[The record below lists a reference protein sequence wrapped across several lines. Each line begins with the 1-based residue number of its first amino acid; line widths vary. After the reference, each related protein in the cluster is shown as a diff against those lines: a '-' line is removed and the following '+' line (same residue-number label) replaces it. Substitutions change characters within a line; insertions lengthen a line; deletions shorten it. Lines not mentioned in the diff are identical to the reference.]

1 MIELHYYKNTNSIM
15 KWVEVNEVVQIEK
28 TAKFFVNHRETFAGT
43 FLLQR
48 LYCAF
53 FLFFRFFVFFFAF
66 LPRKIFIDNSF
77 CLFLFNVNQRK
88 VKWDIPL
95 DIGRKLNVHKTF
107 RRGSRRL
114 LNVLCTFNL
123 RPLSR
128 ESEQWRQIVH
138 YL

>member
-53 FLFFRFFVFFFAF
+53 FLFFRFFVFFFLHF
-66 LPRKIFIDNSF
+66 YRGKFSSTIH
-77 CLFLFNVNQRK
+77 CLFLFNFNHRK
-88 VKWDIPL
+88 AKWDIPL

-128 ESEQWRQIVH
+128 VSEQWRKIVH

>member
-53 FLFFRFFVFFFAF
+53 FLFFRFFVFFFLHFYRGKFSSTIHFAYF
-66 LPRKIFIDNSF
+66 SLTST
-77 CLFLFNVNQRK
+77 NVRSNEISP
-88 VKWDIPL
+88 W
-95 DIGRKLNVHKTF
+95 T
-107 RRGSRRL
+107 
-114 LNVLCTFNL
+114 
-123 RPLSR
+123 
-128 ESEQWRQIVH
+128 
-138 YL
+138 